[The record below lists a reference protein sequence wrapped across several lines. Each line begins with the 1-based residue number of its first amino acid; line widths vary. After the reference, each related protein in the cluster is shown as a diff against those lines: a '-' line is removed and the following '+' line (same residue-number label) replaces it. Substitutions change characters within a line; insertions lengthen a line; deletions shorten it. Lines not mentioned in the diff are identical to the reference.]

1 MRWSGLSHPL
11 REAETL
17 EDSEHTS
24 GISSVFPQLAG
35 ESLNV
40 GMHLWF
46 IRVWECR
53 YWQDGDFHARFCL
66 LFVSIFPVLV
76 PMNFSGLF
84 WQSLKQNAKEEFATC
99 ILFIFF
105 LERRLR
111 KVHYTT
117 KICGQQTPR
126 LYVLV
131 EYLIT
136 KRLALMGRQSFLTAS
151 PSLVAGVWLFSKVF
165 NRGSGL
171 RFCVSQLVSSTPE
184 SLTTFLWTLLWCTS
198 FYFICLCK
206 EISVCNVYMSYSLS
220 QFY

>member
-1 MRWSGLSHPL
+1 MRWIGLSPPL

-24 GISSVFPQLAG
+24 GISSVFAQLAG

-76 PMNFSGLF
+76 PLNFAGLF
-84 WQSLKQNAKEEFATC
+84 WQSLKQNAKQEFATC
-99 ILFIFF
+99 ILFSFF

-111 KVHYTT
+111 NVHHIAKNMWTANTT
-117 KICGQQTPR
+117 PVCACWTFNYKTIGINGET
-126 LYVLV
+126 VLPDSFSFS
-131 EYLIT
+131 
-136 KRLALMGRQSFLTAS
+136 GRRDL
-151 PSLVAGVWLFSKVF
+151 
-165 NRGSGL
+165 
-171 RFCVSQLVSSTPE
+171 
-184 SLTTFLWTLLWCTS
+184 TFL
-198 FYFICLCK
+198 K
-206 EISVCNVYMSYSLS
+206 GH
-220 QFY
+220 Q